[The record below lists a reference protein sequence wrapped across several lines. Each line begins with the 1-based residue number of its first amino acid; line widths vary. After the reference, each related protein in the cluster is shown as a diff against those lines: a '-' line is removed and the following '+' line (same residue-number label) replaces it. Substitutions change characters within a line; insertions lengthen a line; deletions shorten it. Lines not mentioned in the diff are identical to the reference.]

1 MANKIKAVIWDMGGV
16 FLRSED
22 RSSREELAKEYALSY
37 DQINELVFN
46 SDSAQ
51 QATLGLID
59 SQVHWQNTGASLG
72 ISGDKLEDFSR
83 RFFQGDAVDYELI
96 DFIRSLK
103 QRYTTGLLSNAWSD
117 AREMLT
123 KRRPCMDAF
132 HISIFSCEVGLAKPN
147 LEIYRTI
154 IRLCGIEPIE
164 AIFVDDY
171 PENIEAANTL
181 GIHGIRFLNRQQAIA
196 EVNQLLGNNGRI

>member
-22 RSSREELAKEYALSY
+22 RTPREALAKEYALTY
-37 DQINELVFN
+37 DQMNDLVFN

-51 QATLGLID
+51 QATLGRID
-59 SQVHWQNTGASLG
+59 SQAHWQNTGDRLG
-72 ISGDKLEDFSR
+72 ISGARLEDFSR

-103 QRYTTGLLSNAWSD
+103 PVYTTGLLSNAWSD

-132 HISIFSCEVGLAKPN
+132 HISIFSCEVGLAKPDP
-147 LEIYRTI
+147 EIYRTI
-154 IRLCGIEPIE
+154 IRLCGIEPDE
-164 AIFVDDY
+164 AIFVDDF
-171 PENIEAANTL
+171 PENIEAANAF
-181 GIHGIRFLNRQQAIA
+181 GIHGIRFLNRQQAID